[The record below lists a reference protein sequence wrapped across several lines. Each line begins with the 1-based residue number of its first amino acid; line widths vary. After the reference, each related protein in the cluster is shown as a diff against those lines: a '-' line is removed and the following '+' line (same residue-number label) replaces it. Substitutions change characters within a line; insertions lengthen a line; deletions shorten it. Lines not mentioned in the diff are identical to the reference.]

1 MKRHSKSSILFN
13 KIDTRLSKTF
23 YGNKTGFMRNIR
35 GRNKIHT
42 TIDESVKISDPQLYN
57 AINRGFSKFEN
68 FYDESLINEIQ
79 KKFQNL
85 IEDENYSK
93 PIAQF
98 ENKIYLRM
106 INEPYKIFP
115 ELSKLITNDV
125 LSFLKKYYKSNFT
138 ISHIQ
143 CHRNYFVPEN
153 IRKEHEM
160 FSNFWHFDLDPIS
173 QIKYFVYVSDVTEND
188 GPFTVQSI
196 TRTKELIDMGFGNR
210 LDYNLP
216 FDVVEDPKQI
226 VKITG
231 PAGTSFFGRPASCVH
246 RAGDPTENH
255 YRDAISFTINASDV
269 PIQKNWIEHVIPHP
283 SQITDYDISK

>member
-35 GRNKIHT
+35 GRSKIHSHL
-42 TIDESVKISDPQLYN
+42 DESVKETDPQLYY
-57 AINRGFSKFEN
+57 AVNRGFTKFDN
-68 FYDESLINEIQ
+68 SYDQTLIKEIQ
-79 KKFQNL
+79 KKFQSL
-85 IEDENYSK
+85 IEDEANSK
-93 PIAQF
+93 SIAEY
-98 ENKIYLRM
+98 ENKTYLRM

-138 ISHIQ
+138 ISHVQ

-173 QIKYFVYVSDVTEND
+173 QIKYFIYISDVTESD
-188 GPFTVQSI
+188 GPFHVQSI
-196 TRTKELIDMGFGNR
+196 ARTKELIDMGFGNR
-210 LDYNLP
+210 NDYNLP
-216 FDVVEDPKQI
+216 SKVVEDPEQVTK
-226 VKITG
+226 VTG
-231 PAGTSFFGRPASCVH
+231 PAGTSFFGRPASCIH
-246 RAGDPTENH
+246 RAGDPEENH
-255 YRDAISFTINASDV
+255 HRDAITFTINASDE
-269 PIQKNWIEHVIPHP
+269 PIQKNWIEYVTPHH
-283 SQITDYDISK
+283 SQSSDYNTSK